1 MTDEAPAL
9 NAEAIIAVL
18 NAHCVD
24 YVVIGAFAA
33 RASGAP
39 IPPTLVIVHTS
50 YWVEHLA
57 EAYRPASC

>member
-18 NAHCVD
+18 NAHGVD

-33 RASGAP
+33 QASGAP
-39 IPPTLVIVHTS
+39 IPPTQ
-50 YWVEHLA
+50 EGG
-57 EAYRPASC
+57 R